1 MNITIWY
8 YDEKSDTKY
17 FETTLPIV
25 FTEEKNNEGKYE
37 RFIYGIKEKI
47 LVQNIQCIN
56 PY

>member
-8 YDEKSDTKY
+8 YDEKYDTKY

-25 FTEEKNNEGKYE
+25 FTEEKNTEGKYE